1 MLQVSH
7 ILYERN
13 ASVGEGVVMT
23 PISVGGL
30 EALTIGRRW
39 DSQEVG
45 FAGGGI
51 GRRWNL
57 REVGLAGGEICGR
70 WDLREVDFQNR

>member
-7 ILYERN
+7 VLYERN
-13 ASVGEGVVMT
+13 ASIGEGVVMT

-39 DSQEVG
+39 GLQEVG

-51 GRRWNL
+51 CRR
-57 REVGLAGGEICGR
+57 
-70 WDLREVDFQNR
+70 